1 MHVCG
6 RLTTPAPGVGLRLF
20 VRFRVNSP
28 KVIHQIFDTEVVIV
42 NLETGIYYSIG
53 GSGID
58 IWRGIDA
65 GIAPQE
71 IIGAFTPI
79 GADARIK
86 AFIEELER
94 EQLIA
99 QTDAEKESKAVEV
112 WQPPTAFVPPVLEKF
127 TDMRE
132 MLLIDPI
139 HELDE
144 SGWPKR
150 MPS

>member
-1 MHVCG
+1 
-6 RLTTPAPGVGLRLF
+6 

-28 KVIHQIFDTEVVIV
+28 KVIHQIFETEVVIV

-58 IWRGIDA
+58 VWRAIDA
-65 GIAPQE
+65 GFVLPQ

-94 EQLIA
+94 EQLIV
-99 QTDAEKESKAVEV
+99 QTEAEQKAKAGETL
-112 WQPPTAFVPPVLEKF
+112 PPPSDFVPPVLEKF

-150 MPS
+150 MPSKK